1 MCCDYLSWV
10 YEDILSMLLVMN
22 LFIESYFPK
31 VESDVLFEVVH
42 VLLFDI
48 MFDNM
53 FVVIMFEERV
63 VKYCLIS
70 YQETQ
75 ERNG

>member
-1 MCCDYLSWV
+1 M

-63 VKYCLIS
+63 VRYCLIS